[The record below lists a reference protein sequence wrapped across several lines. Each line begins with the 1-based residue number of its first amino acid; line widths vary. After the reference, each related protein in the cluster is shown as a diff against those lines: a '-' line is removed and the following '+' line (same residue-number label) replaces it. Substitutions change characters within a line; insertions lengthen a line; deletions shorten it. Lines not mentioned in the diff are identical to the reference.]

1 MPDPKTINGEQC
13 NEIARRVF
21 YRALEEAERLLNDRN
36 SDAQRLIGAAAVAE
50 ACGNDFEAEEAD

>member
-21 YRALEEAERLLNDRN
+21 YRALEEAERLINDRA
-36 SDAQRLIGAAAVAE
+36 SDAQRLIGVAAVAE
-50 ACGNDFEAEEAD
+50 ACGNDFEDADGE